1 MNKCLP
7 LFSFGV
13 TKNCRTGIPQ
23 MAAMNRLCAP
33 KFLSR
38 RTYFF
43 SGLMAACAILLSTVS
58 AGGQALTPAWVE
70 LGENGKAVA
79 RIVVSGPQYCPA
91 IQIDG
96 TSRAMSLRQ
105 PMPPGLR
112 PACEFAIPSGTK
124 TATVN
129 AHALVLPKSDPVR
142 VVAIGDT
149 GCRIKGKQIQACN
162 DSALWPFRQVAASA
176 AREKPELIVHVG
188 DYLYRESACPEASQA
203 ICGGSPAG
211 DNWEAWNADFFA
223 PAAELLGVSPW
234 VFSRGNHEDC
244 NRSWRGW
251 FYYLDPRPWDG
262 TCEEYSTPY
271 LVKLG
276 KFQIAMVDSS
286 ATKEHDLDEAQIAVF
301 VAQLASLHP
310 ENAWLAT
317 HFPFWGF
324 STEGASGIPKPLA
337 AVLEAAWEKAAPAGF
352 TLILSGHV
360 HLFEYVSVDH
370 GRPPQVVAGDGG
382 TQMSVPILI
391 SMKGTE
397 IRGASVIGSR
407 SRQQFGYTM
416 LTREGNLWHLEL
428 KDRGQSVLV
437 SCTVPGSSESCQS
450 AGSE

>member
-1 MNKCLP
+1 M
-7 LFSFGV
+7 S
-13 TKNCRTGIPQ
+13 
-23 MAAMNRLCAP
+23 AM
-33 KFLSR
+33 KFRWIKRFFSR

-43 SGLMAACAILLSTVS
+43 SGSMAAFSILLAAAS
-58 AGGQALTPAWVE
+58 ANGQTLTPSWVE
-70 LGENGKAVA
+70 VGEDGKAVA
-79 RIVVSGPQYCPA
+79 RIVVNGPQDCPS

-96 TSRAMSLRQ
+96 TSRPMALR
-105 PMPPGLR
+105 PNMPPGLR
-112 PACEFAIPSGTK
+112 PACEYAVPAGAKS
-124 TATVN
+124 ASVN
-129 AHALVLPKSDPVR
+129 ARTLVLPKPDPAR
-142 VVAIGDT
+142 VIAIGDT
-149 GCRIKGKQIQACN
+149 GCRIKGKLVQACN
-162 DSALWPFRQVAASA
+162 DPALWPFRQVSASA
-176 AREKPELIVHVG
+176 ASEKPDLIVHVG
-188 DYLYRESACPEASQA
+188 DYLYRESPCPESLEK

-211 DNWEAWNADFFA
+211 DSWEAWDADFFA
-223 PAAELLGVSPW
+223 PAAELLSASPW

-262 TCEEYSTPY
+262 TCTEYSAPY

-276 KFQIAMVDSS
+276 KFQLAILDSS
-286 ATKEHDLDEAQIAVF
+286 ATKENAVDEAQVATF
-301 VAQLASLHP
+301 AAQLASFHP

-317 HFPFWGF
+317 HYPFWGF
-324 STEGASGIPKPLA
+324 NVYALGGLPKPLA

-382 TQMSVPILI
+382 TMMSVPFQM
-391 SMKGTE
+391 SMKGTQ

-416 LTREGNLWHLEL
+416 LTKNGNAWYLEL
-428 KDRGQSVLV
+428 KDQVRSVLV

-450 AGSE
+450 AGTD

>member
-1 MNKCLP
+1 MFTVVFFYCNKEL
-7 LFSFGV
+7 SYWIS
-13 TKNCRTGIPQ
+13 TMTTMKCRR
-23 MAAMNRLCAP
+23 AS
-33 KFLSR
+33 KFLSQR
-38 RTYFF
+38 NYFF
-43 SGLMAACAILLSTVS
+43 PGLMAGCAILLATVS
-58 AGGQALTPAWVE
+58 ASGQALTPAWVE
-70 LGENGKAVA
+70 LGEGGRAVA
-79 RIVVSGPQYCPA
+79 RIVVNGPQDCPA

-96 TSRAMSLRQ
+96 ASRAMSLRQ
-105 PMPPGLR
+105 PMPSGLR
-112 PACEFAIPSGTK
+112 PLCEFAIPSGAK
-124 TATVN
+124 SASVN
-129 AHALVLPKSDPVR
+129 AHALALPKPDPAR
-142 VVAIGDT
+142 VIAIGDT
-149 GCRIKGKQIQACN
+149 GCRIKGRQIQACN
-162 DSALWPFRQVAASA
+162 DPALWPFRQVAASA
-176 AREKPELIVHVG
+176 ASEKPELIVHVG
-188 DYLYRESACPEASQA
+188 DYLYRESPCPEASQA
-203 ICGGSPAG
+203 MCGGSPAG

-223 PAAELLGVSPW
+223 PAAELLSASPW

-251 FYYLDPRPWDG
+251 FYYLDPRPWEG
-262 TCEEYSTPY
+262 TCEEYSAPY

-276 KFQIAMVDSS
+276 KFQLAILDSS
-286 ATKEHDLDEAQIAVF
+286 ATKERDLDEAQIAVF
-301 VAQLASLHP
+301 ASQLAAVHP

-324 STEGASGIPKPLA
+324 STEGASGLPKPLA
-337 AVLEAAWEKAAPAGF
+337 AVLEAAWEKSAPTGF

-382 TQMSVPILI
+382 TQMSVPIQI

-416 LTREGNLWHLEL
+416 LTRDGRLWHLEL
-428 KDRGQSVLV
+428 KDQRHGVLV